1 VLEHGPRCAT
11 GCDTLERENGRIK
24 HMKDKD
30 QKKKD
35 LEDLK
40 KALEE
45 NKNIFVTSYEKLRV
59 SQDFALRKTVRDA
72 GGSYRVVKN
81 NLASKASEGTPAN
94 DLLGDLK
101 GMTSLAFTSNDPVAL
116 AKALTKYAKDNA
128 AFTFKAGMVEGRVI
142 DVKAI
147 NDLAAMPP
155 KEEIYAKL
163 LYLVNASATRLVF
176 AMNGVGRNLA
186 VVLDQAGK
194 ENKFKQ

>member
-1 VLEHGPRCAT
+1 
-11 GCDTLERENGRIK
+11 
-24 HMKDKD
+24 MKDKD

-147 NDLAAMPP
+147 NDLAAMPR